1 MAFSAYVGR
10 LSVQNP
16 LAFLAWM
23 SGFLSGDVS
32 SLWQRLIG
40 SRSDTVRF
48 SLRRWSAC
56 VWLPLASTAALL
68 LKAPSAYSLC
78 RCSSEFGNQ
87 LPLGGC
93 FLCRFD
99 DENWWDSLIKNRWTS
114 LLEALAVSGGFG
126 VSSSCSAMTGDD
138 ICICP
143 RVSTLLHSLTRGS
156 ALDSLN
162 LLLPQR
168 V

>member
-1 MAFSAYVGR
+1 MNSAFIHPYSPDDLGVPSQAEDFSLFSHLYLLERKSSELLFPATMAFSAYVGR

-56 VWLPLASTAALL
+56 VWLPLASTAAV
-68 LKAPSAYSLC
+68 
-78 RCSSEFGNQ
+78 G
-87 LPLGGC
+87 
-93 FLCRFD
+93 
-99 DENWWDSLIKNRWTS
+99 
-114 LLEALAVSGGFG
+114 
-126 VSSSCSAMTGDD
+126 
-138 ICICP
+138 
-143 RVSTLLHSLTRGS
+143 
-156 ALDSLN
+156 
-162 LLLPQR
+162 
-168 V
+168 